1 LCLLSPFNP
10 NRPDLE
16 YIWNMIISG
25 DDLAAT
31 FTEFLMDETF
41 YIASPEICSTTVT
54 VAEFAKHW

>member
-1 LCLLSPFNP
+1 
-10 NRPDLE
+10 
-16 YIWNMIISG
+16 MIISG